1 MDCISGD
8 ITMTFSSID
17 FKVKT
22 KNGLVMSIIR
32 SDGACIPPDPGNAD
46 YQQYLID
53 VAANGAY
60 PVEVIP
66 DPVKEDPTDH
76 DLLMAIAGI
85 LEAEL
90 A

>member
-1 MDCISGD
+1 MAKYTVLKNTGGTIQCIQ
-8 ITMTFSSID
+8 
-17 FKVKT
+17 
-22 KNGLVMSIIR
+22 R
-32 SDGACIPPDPGNAD
+32 EDGASIPVCDGNAD

-53 VAANGAY
+53 VKATGDY

>member
-1 MDCISGD
+1 MAKY
-8 ITMTFSSID
+8 TV
-17 FKVKT
+17 VKT
-22 KNGLVMSIIR
+22 TGTTILCIR
-32 SDGACIPPDPGNAD
+32 REDGASIPVCDGNAD
-46 YQQYLID
+46 YQQYLAD
-53 VAANGAY
+53 VTEHGAY

-76 DLLMAIAGI
+76 DLLMAMAGI

>member
-1 MDCISGD
+1 MAKYTVLKNAAGTIQCIQ
-8 ITMTFSSID
+8 
-17 FKVKT
+17 
-22 KNGLVMSIIR
+22 R
-32 SDGACIPPDPGNAD
+32 EDGASIPVCDGNAD

-53 VAANGAY
+53 VKATGDY

-76 DLLMAIAGI
+76 ELLMAIAEI

-90 A
+90 S